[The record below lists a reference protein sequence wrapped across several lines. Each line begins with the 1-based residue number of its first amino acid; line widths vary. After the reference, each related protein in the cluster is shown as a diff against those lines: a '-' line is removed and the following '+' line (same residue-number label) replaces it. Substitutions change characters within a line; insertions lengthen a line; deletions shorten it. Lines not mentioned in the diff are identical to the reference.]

1 MNRKGRKDLQRVMS
15 RRGLLL
21 MAGQLALTGLLGGRL
36 YQLQVAQNRRYQGLS
51 DRNQFDM
58 RIVPPVRGR
67 VYDQKMRLLAGN
79 AETFQLRITPLYTEN
94 LDQTLALL
102 QQIIELN
109 PEQISDVHDQAKK
122 GPSFQ
127 EIIVRDD
134 LSQRELAR
142 LAVRS
147 ALLGGVSFGKSLRRI
162 YPQGTLGCHV
172 TGYVSPVTVR
182 ELEVDQSLEQTPNL
196 GTGKTG
202 IERAYEKVLRGFP
215 GWERIEVNA
224 KGRAIRV
231 FQDVVPAP
239 GRDLQLSIDMEVQHH
254 AAETLRRGS
263 LEAVP
268 MGSGRAQRAIAKN
281 PDLQAHL
288 ALGDDLILRDQKD
301 RLVPPESGAA
311 VVMDI
316 QTGAVRA
323 MVSVPMYDPNL
334 FTGRLLSRDWQ
345 RLNNHPRT
353 PLLNRALSGQYA
365 PGSTFK
371 MVVGLAALE
380 AGVISSRT
388 KFFCGGSM
396 TLGTAKFHCWRQGG
410 HGSVDIIGALEQS
423 CDVFFYE
430 IALKTGIKK
439 IKDMANRLGLG
450 IVTGLNLPGERP
462 GIIPS
467 HEWKLENR
475 GRVWT
480 PGETVVAGIGQG
492 YVLSTPLQLAVMTA
506 RIANGKKAVSPHLL
520 SSSVG
525 IEAEFP
531 PLNISPE
538 ALRIIRRG
546 MREVMYGPL
555 GTARK
560 HQLGSDLGGMAGKT
574 GTVQVKRITKAQ
586 REAGITQN
594 IDRPWAE
601 RDHALFVAYAPV
613 RKPRYAISV
622 VVEHGGSGSAAA
634 APVARDILA
643 RTITEMG

>member
-1 MNRKGRKDLQRVMS
+1 MS

-182 ELEVDQSLEQTPNL
+182 ELEADQSLEQTPNL

-202 IERAYEKVLRGFP
+202 IEHAYEKVLRGFP

-239 GRDLQLSIDMEVQHH
+239 GRDLQLSIDMEVQHC
-254 AAETLRRGS
+254 AVAVWRRCQWA
-263 LEAVP
+263 LD
-268 MGSGRAQRAIAKN
+268 GRSEQLPKILICRRIS
-281 PDLQAHL
+281 HL
-288 ALGDDLILRDQKD
+288 
-301 RLVPPESGAA
+301 
-311 VVMDI
+311 
-316 QTGAVRA
+316 
-323 MVSVPMYDPNL
+323 
-334 FTGRLLSRDWQ
+334 
-345 RLNNHPRT
+345 
-353 PLLNRALSGQYA
+353 
-365 PGSTFK
+365 
-371 MVVGLAALE
+371 
-380 AGVISSRT
+380 
-388 KFFCGGSM
+388 
-396 TLGTAKFHCWRQGG
+396 
-410 HGSVDIIGALEQS
+410 
-423 CDVFFYE
+423 
-430 IALKTGIKK
+430 
-439 IKDMANRLGLG
+439 
-450 IVTGLNLPGERP
+450 
-462 GIIPS
+462 
-467 HEWKLENR
+467 
-475 GRVWT
+475 
-480 PGETVVAGIGQG
+480 
-492 YVLSTPLQLAVMTA
+492 
-506 RIANGKKAVSPHLL
+506 
-520 SSSVG
+520 
-525 IEAEFP
+525 
-531 PLNISPE
+531 
-538 ALRIIRRG
+538 G
-546 MREVMYGPL
+546 M
-555 GTARK
+555 
-560 HQLGSDLGGMAGKT
+560 
-574 GTVQVKRITKAQ
+574 I
-586 REAGITQN
+586 
-594 IDRPWAE
+594 
-601 RDHALFVAYAPV
+601 
-613 RKPRYAISV
+613 
-622 VVEHGGSGSAAA
+622 
-634 APVARDILA
+634 
-643 RTITEMG
+643 